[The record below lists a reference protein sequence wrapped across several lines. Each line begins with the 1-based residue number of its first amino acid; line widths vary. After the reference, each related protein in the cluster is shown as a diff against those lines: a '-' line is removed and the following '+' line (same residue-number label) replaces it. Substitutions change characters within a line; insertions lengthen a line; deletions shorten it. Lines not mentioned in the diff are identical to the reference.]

1 MGSFTIPVVIALMAT
16 VVVLFIG
23 VFSMARG
30 GDFDQKHSVQ
40 LMFTRVGIQ
49 AAAIF
54 VVIVAAI
61 YAARVS

>member
-1 MGSFTIPVVIALMAT
+1 MGSFTILVVVALMAT

-49 AAAIF
+49 AVAIF
-54 VVIVAAI
+54 LVIVAAI
-61 YAARVS
+61 YAARLA